1 MDFTSLHLSRLAFR
15 GSSIKIHPTF
25 RFERVT
31 GFYGDLKVDESE
43 WKWVKMD
50 WSGWNWI
57 IMDESGW
64 KYMKMDKSRWKWM
77 EVMDVTKCFGLWW
90 IIANSIHRPGW
101 ICNPSF
107 IKSASPQ
114 SFWNRFKIFYLR
126 SQASK
131 VFPWKPF
138 VPPDSRKTCGSVGQV
153 APILDQLLSF
163 SFFCLAR
170 ILHWMG
176 LQETH

>member
-1 MDFTSLHLSRLAFR
+1 
-15 GSSIKIHPTF
+15 
-25 RFERVT
+25 
-31 GFYGDLKVDESE
+31 
-43 WKWVKMD
+43 
-50 WSGWNWI
+50 
-57 IMDESGW
+57 
-64 KYMKMDKSRWKWM
+64 MKMDESRWKWM
-77 EVMDVTKCFGLWW
+77 EVDDLLFLFCNFFSLFKLSLLKYAVTKYFGLWW

-126 SQASK
+126 SPASK

-138 VPPDSRKTCGSVGQV
+138 VPPASRKTYGSVGQV